1 MRAESKSQLM
11 KFAAF
16 AALGIA
22 ILLMINE
29 FSEKD
34 RGTVSGSVNEI
45 VEEIEDEIDDHTI
58 GR

>member
-1 MRAESKSQLM
+1 MRAETKNQVI

-16 AALGIA
+16 AALGII

-29 FSEKD
+29 FREND
-34 RGTVSGSVNEI
+34 RGNIGGSVNEV
-45 VEEIEDEIDDHTI
+45 VEEIEDEIDDHTV